1 MKVIRRKGNRFFLL
15 ILVCLIVITA
25 CNMPFL
31 SQNTSIEKAVP
42 GPAVAFQT
50 PSPGSSV
57 ALNEAFPVFVVAS
70 DPLGVSR
77 NRAVGR
83 RCAGHVTAGAEGT
96 NSWCKSTC
104 TKLQPCWCAA
114 GNTRYD
120 RSRL

>member
-31 SQNTSIEKAVP
+31 SQNTSIENPVP

-57 ALNEAFPVFVVAS
+57 GLNEAFPVFVVAS

-77 NRAVGR
+77 IELWVGD
-83 RCAGHVTAGAEGT
+83 ALVM
-96 NSWCKSTC
+96 S
-104 TKLQPCWCAA
+104 QPAPR
-114 GNTRYD
+114 NKQ
-120 RSRL
+120 LV